1 MNDMNRIAVALLLV
15 LFSAAAKA
23 QSFPAKPLRIIVP
36 FPAGGIVDLMA
47 RSLNEKLAAGLGQP
61 VLVEARPGANG
72 SLGTEAVAK
81 SEPDGHTMVLATLSH
96 VTTPALTRTPWH
108 PLKDFAGVA
117 VMGHVANVVVVNPEL
132 PAKTLREFVDYA
144 KARPGKINFI
154 NAGVGTSQTMSAEL
168 FKRNAGLDM
177 VGIGYKGFP
186 PAIPD
191 ILAGQVQFSFMPF
204 GVAAPHVRGGKLRAL
219 AVASP
224 ARSKQFPEVPTMAEA
239 GHAESQVVSWY
250 AYLVPAATPRAVVA
264 RLNAEFGKA
273 LADAEVVARIEK
285 IGGEPLP
292 AGKPEEVDA
301 MLARE
306 LDRWSKLVQATGM
319 KIE

>member
-1 MNDMNRIAVALLLV
+1 MGRCLLFLAILFHAVN
-15 LFSAAAKA
+15 STA
-23 QSFPAKPLRIIVP
+23 QTFPSKTLRIIVP

-47 RSLNEKLAAGLGQP
+47 RCVSEKLAAGLGQP

-81 SEPDGHTMVLATLSH
+81 SDPDGHTLVLATLSH
-96 VTTPALTRTPWH
+96 VSAPALMKTPWH

-117 VMGHVANVVVVNPEL
+117 LMGHVANVAVVHPDL
-132 PAKTLREFVDYA
+132 PSKTLREFVDYA
-144 KARPGKINFI
+144 KARPGKLNYINGG
-154 NAGVGTSQTMSAEL
+154 AGTSQTLSTEL
-168 FKRNAGLDM
+168 FKRNAGIDL

-186 PAIPD
+186 PAVPD
-191 ILAGQVQFSFMPF
+191 ILAGQLQFSFMPF
-204 GVAAPHVRGGKLRAL
+204 GVAAPHIRGGKLRAL
-219 AVASP
+219 AVAAP
-224 ARSKQFPEVPTMAEA
+224 ARSRMFPEVPTMAEA
-239 GHAESQVVSWY
+239 GFAESQVVSWY
-250 AYLVPAATPRAVVA
+250 AFLVPSATPRSAVA

-273 LADAEVVARIEK
+273 LADTEVIARIEN

-306 LDRWSKLVQATGM
+306 VERWARLVRETGM

>member
-1 MNDMNRIAVALLLV
+1 MKRIVFALLLAV
-15 LFSAAAKA
+15 FSVAAKA
-23 QSFPAKPLRIIVP
+23 QTFPTKPLRIIVP

-47 RSLNEKLAAGLGQP
+47 RSLSDKLAASLGQP

-72 SLGTEAVAK
+72 SLGTDAVAK
-81 SEPDGHTMVLATLSH
+81 SEPDGHSMVLATLSH
-96 VTTPALTRTPWH
+96 VTSPALTKTPWH
-108 PLKDFAGVA
+108 PLKDFSGVV
-117 VMGHVANVVVVNPEL
+117 VMGHVANIVAVNPDV
-132 PAKTLREFVDYA
+132 PVKTLREFVDYA
-144 KARPGKINFI
+144 KARPGKVNYI

-168 FKRNAGLDM
+168 FKRNAGLDL
-177 VGIGYKGFP
+177 VSIGYKGFP

-204 GVAAPHVRGGKLRAL
+204 GVGLPHVRSGKLRAL
-219 AVASP
+219 AVAAP
-224 ARSKQFPEVPTMAEA
+224 ARSKLLPEVPTMAEA
-239 GHAESQVVSWY
+239 GYADSQVVSWY
-250 AYLVPAATPRAVVA
+250 AYLVPAATPKSTVA
-264 RLNAEFGKA
+264 RLNAEFAKA
-273 LADAEVVARIEK
+273 LADPEVIARIEK

-306 LDRWSKLVQATGM
+306 VDRWTKLVQATGM

>member
-1 MNDMNRIAVALLLV
+1 MKKSALALLL
-15 LFSAAAKA
+15 LLHALISAA
-23 QSFPAKPLRIIVP
+23 QTFPAKPLRIIVP

-47 RSLNEKLAAGLGQP
+47 RSLSEKLAAGLGQP

-81 SEPDGHTMVLATLSH
+81 SDADGHTLVLATLSH
-96 VTTPALTRTPWH
+96 VTTPLLMKTPWH
-108 PLKDFAGVA
+108 PTRDFAGVA
-117 VMGHVANVVVVNPEL
+117 FMGHVANIAVVNPEL
-132 PAKTLREFVDYA
+132 PAKTLREFIDYA
-144 KARPGKINFI
+144 KARPGKINYI
-154 NAGVGTSQTMSAEL
+154 NGGAGASQTMSAEL
-168 FKRNAGLDM
+168 LKRNVGIDL

-204 GVAAPHVRGGKLRAL
+204 GVAAPHVRSGRLRAL

-224 ARSKQFPEVPTMAEA
+224 SRSRQFPDVPTMAEA
-239 GHAESQVVSWY
+239 GYAESQVVSWY
-250 AYLVPAATPRAVVA
+250 AYLVPAATPKPAIA
-264 RLNAEFGKA
+264 RLNAEFTKA
-273 LADAEVVARIEK
+273 LADPEAIARIEK

-292 AGKPEEVDA
+292 AGRPEEVDA

-306 LDRWSKLVQATGM
+306 LERWTKLVQASGM

>member
-1 MNDMNRIAVALLLV
+1 MKSFWAFLGTLLLLGSV
-15 LFSAAAKA
+15 QA
-23 QSFPAKPLRIIVP
+23 QTFPSKPLRIIVP

-47 RSLNEKLAAGLGQP
+47 RTLNEKLAAGLGQP
-61 VLVEARPGANG
+61 VLVEARPGANA

-81 SEPDGHTMVLATLSH
+81 SDPDGHTLVLATLSH
-96 VTTPALTRTPWH
+96 VTTPALTKTPWH
-108 PLKDFAGVA
+108 PTRDFAGVA
-117 VMGHVANVVVVNPEL
+117 VMGHIANVAAVNPDL
-132 PAKTLREFVDYA
+132 PAKTLREFVDYV
-144 KARPGKINFI
+144 KARPGKVNFI
-154 NAGVGTSQTMSAEL
+154 NAGAGTSQTMSAEL

-191 ILAGQVQFSFMPF
+191 ILAGQVHFSFIPF
-204 GVAAPHVRGGKLRAL
+204 GVAAPHVASGKLRAL

-224 ARSKQFPEVPTMAEA
+224 SRNRMFPSVPTMAEA
-239 GHAESQVVSWY
+239 GYADSQVVSWY
-250 AYLVPAATPRAVVA
+250 AYLVPAATPRPVVA
-264 RLNAEFGKA
+264 RLNAEFAKA
-273 LADAEVVARIEK
+273 LADPEVIARIEK

-292 AGKPEEVDA
+292 AGKPEEADA

-306 LDRWSKLVQATGM
+306 FERWTKLVQSTGM

>member
-1 MNDMNRIAVALLLV
+1 MKLIWVLLGAF
-15 LFSAAAKA
+15 FSLPVVQA
-23 QSFPAKPLRIIVP
+23 QSFPSKPLRIIVP

-47 RSLNEKLAAGLGQP
+47 RSLNDKLAAGLGQP
-61 VLVEARPGANG
+61 VLVEARPGANA

-81 SEPDGHTMVLATLSH
+81 ADPDGHTLVLATLSH
-96 VTTPALTRTPWH
+96 VTTPALMKTPWH
-108 PLKDFAGVA
+108 PTRDFAGVA
-117 VMGHVANVVVVNPEL
+117 LMGHIANLAAVNPEL

-154 NAGVGTSQTMSAEL
+154 NAGAGTSQTMSAEL

-186 PAIPD
+186 PAMPD
-191 ILAGQVQFSFMPF
+191 ILAGQVHFSFIPF
-204 GVAAPHVRGGKLRAL
+204 GVAAPHVRSGKLRAL

-224 ARSKQFPEVPTMAEA
+224 ARSRMFPDVPTMAES
-239 GHAESQVVSWY
+239 GYAESQVVSWY
-250 AYLVPAATPRAVVA
+250 AFLVPAATPRTVVA
-264 RLNAEFGKA
+264 RLNAEFARA
-273 LADAEVVARIEK
+273 LADAEVIARIEK

-306 LDRWSKLVQATGM
+306 FERWTKLVQASGM

>member
-1 MNDMNRIAVALLLV
+1 M
-15 LFSAAAKA
+15 
-23 QSFPAKPLRIIVP
+23 P

-47 RSLNEKLAAGLGQP
+47 RSLSDRLAAGLGQP

-81 SEPDGHTMVLATLSH
+81 SEPDGHTLVLATLSH
-96 VTTPALTRTPWH
+96 VTTPSLMKTPWH
-108 PLKDFAGVA
+108 PVKDFAGVA

-132 PAKTLREFVDYA
+132 PAKTLREFVEYA
-144 KARPGKINFI
+144 KARPGKVNYINGG
-154 NAGVGTSQTMSAEL
+154 AGASQTMSTEL
-168 FKRNAGLDM
+168 LKRNAGLDL

-191 ILAGQVQFSFMPF
+191 ILAGQVQFSFMPL

-224 ARSKQFPEVPTMAEA
+224 ARSRLFPDVPTMAEA
-239 GHAESQVVSWY
+239 GYADSQVVSWY
-250 AYLVPAATPRAVVA
+250 AYLAPAATPRPVVA

-273 LADAEVVARIEK
+273 LADPEVIARIEK

-292 AGKPEEVDA
+292 AGKPEDVDA
-301 MLARE
+301 LLARE
-306 LDRWSKLVQATGM
+306 LERWTRLVQATGM

>member
-1 MNDMNRIAVALLLV
+1 VKRGVLALLLMLHAV
-15 LFSAAAKA
+15 NSTA
-23 QSFPAKPLRIIVP
+23 QTFPAKPLRIIVP

-47 RSLNEKLAAGLGQP
+47 RTLNEKLAAGLGQL
-61 VLVEARPGANG
+61 VLVEPRPGANG

-81 SEPDGHTMVLATLSH
+81 SDPDGHTLVLATLSH
-96 VTTPALTRTPWH
+96 VTTPALAKTPWH
-108 PLKDFAGVA
+108 PTRDFAGVA
-117 VMGHVANVVVVNPEL
+117 VMGHVANVVVVHPEL
-132 PAKTLREFVDYA
+132 PPKTLREFVEYA
-144 KARPGKINFI
+144 RARPGKINYI
-154 NAGVGTSQTMSAEL
+154 NAGSGASQTMSTEL
-168 FKRNAGLDM
+168 LKRNAGLDM

-191 ILAGQVQFSFMPF
+191 ILSGQVQFSFMPF
-204 GVAAPHVRGGKLRAL
+204 GVAAPHIRGGKLRAL

-224 ARSKQFPEVPTMAEA
+224 ARSKLFPDVPTMAEA
-239 GHAESQVVSWY
+239 GYAESQVVSWY
-250 AYLVPAATPRAVVA
+250 AYLVPAATPKAVVA

-273 LADAEVVARIEK
+273 LADPEVIARIEK

-306 LDRWSKLVQATGM
+306 FERWTKLVQATGM

>member
-1 MNDMNRIAVALLLV
+1 MKNPWFFL
-15 LFSAAAKA
+15 AAFFFLTGVQA
-23 QSFPAKPLRIIVP
+23 QSFPGKPLRIVVP

-47 RSLNEKLAAGLGQP
+47 RSLTEKLAAGLGQP
-61 VLVEARPGANG
+61 VLVDARPGANG

-81 SEPDGHTMVLATLSH
+81 SDPDGHTLVLATLSH
-96 VTTPALTRTPWH
+96 VTTPALSKTPWH
-108 PLKDFAGVA
+108 STRDFAGVA
-117 VMGHVANVVVVNPEL
+117 VMGHVANVVVVHPEV
-132 PAKTLREFVDYA
+132 PTKSLREFVDYA
-144 KARPGKINFI
+144 KARPGKINYI
-154 NAGVGTSQTMSAEL
+154 NAGSGTSQTMSTEL

-191 ILAGQVQFSFMPF
+191 ILSGQVQFSFMPL
-204 GVAAPHVRGGKLRAL
+204 GVAAPHIRGGKLRAL

-224 ARSKQFPEVPTMAEA
+224 ARSKLFPEVPTMAEA
-239 GHAESQVVSWY
+239 GHVESQVVSWY
-250 AYLVPAATPRAVVA
+250 AYLVPAATPKATVA
-264 RLNAEFGKA
+264 RLNAEFAKA
-273 LADAEVVARIEK
+273 LADPEVIARIEK
-285 IGGEPLP
+285 IGGDPLP

-306 LDRWSKLVQATGM
+306 LERWTKLVQATGM

>member
-1 MNDMNRIAVALLLV
+1 MKLIWVLLGAF
-15 LFSAAAKA
+15 FSLPIVQA
-23 QSFPAKPLRIIVP
+23 QSFPSKPLRIIVP

-47 RSLNEKLAAGLGQP
+47 RSLNDKLAAGFGQP
-61 VLVEARPGANG
+61 VLVEARPGANA

-81 SEPDGHTMVLATLSH
+81 ADPDGHTLVLATLSH
-96 VTTPALTRTPWH
+96 VTTPALMKTPWH
-108 PLKDFAGVA
+108 PTKDFAGVA
-117 VMGHVANVVVVNPEL
+117 LMGHIANLAAVNPEL

-154 NAGVGTSQTMSAEL
+154 NAGAGTSQTMSAEL

-191 ILAGQVQFSFMPF
+191 ILAGQVHFSFIPF
-204 GVAAPHVRGGKLRAL
+204 GVAAPHVRSGKLRAL

-224 ARSKQFPEVPTMAEA
+224 VRSKMFPEIPTMAEA
-239 GHAESQVVSWY
+239 GYAESQVVSWY
-250 AYLVPAATPRAVVA
+250 AYLVPAATPRPVVA
-264 RLNAEFGKA
+264 RLNAEFARA
-273 LADAEVVARIEK
+273 LADAEVIARIEK

-306 LDRWSKLVQATGM
+306 LERWTKLVQATGM

>member
-1 MNDMNRIAVALLLV
+1 MKKLSVFLATFFFLTGIQ
-15 LFSAAAKA
+15 A
-23 QSFPAKPLRIIVP
+23 QSFPSKPLRIVVP

-61 VLVEARPGANG
+61 VLVEARPGANA

-81 SEPDGHTMVLATLSH
+81 SDPDGHTMVLATLSH
-96 VTTPALTRTPWH
+96 VTTPALARTPWH
-108 PLKDFAGVA
+108 PVKDFAGVA
-117 VMGHVANVVVVNPEL
+117 VMGHVANVVVVNPDL
-132 PAKTLREFVDYA
+132 PAKNLREFVDFA
-144 KARPGKINFI
+144 KARPGKINYI
-154 NAGVGTSQTMSAEL
+154 NAGAGTSQTMSAEL
-168 FKRNAGLDM
+168 FKRNAGLEL

-191 ILAGQVQFSFMPF
+191 ILSGQVQFSFMPF

-224 ARSKQFPEVPTMAEA
+224 ARSKQFPEIPTMAEA

-250 AYLVPAATPRAVVA
+250 AFLVPSATPRPVVA
-264 RLNAEFGKA
+264 RLNAEFAKA
-273 LADAEVVARIEK
+273 LADAEVIARIEK

-306 LDRWSKLVQATGM
+306 LERWAKLVQATGM

>member
-1 MNDMNRIAVALLLV
+1 MKRIVFAVLLI
-15 LFSAAAKA
+15 LFSVNSRA
-23 QSFPAKPLRIIVP
+23 QTFPYKPLRIIVP

-47 RSLNEKLAAGLGQP
+47 RTLNEKLAAGLGQP
-61 VLVEARPGANG
+61 VLVDARPGANA

-81 SEPDGHTMVLATLSH
+81 SDPDGHTLVLATLSH
-96 VTTPALTRTPWH
+96 VTTPALMKTPWH
-108 PLKDFAGVA
+108 PIKDFAGVA
-117 VMGHVANVVVVNPEL
+117 VMGHVANVAVVHPDL
-132 PAKTLREFVDYA
+132 PVKTLREFVDYA

-154 NAGVGTSQTMSAEL
+154 NAGAGASQTMSAEL
-168 FKRNAGLDM
+168 FKRNAGLDL
-177 VGIGYKGFP
+177 VSIGYKGFP

-191 ILAGQVQFSFMPF
+191 ILSGQVQFSFMPF
-204 GVAAPHVRGGKLRAL
+204 GVAAPHIRGAKLRAL

-224 ARSKQFPEVPTMAEA
+224 ARSSMFPDVPTMAEA
-239 GHAESQVVSWY
+239 GYAESQVISWY
-250 AYLVPAATPRAVVA
+250 AYLVPATTPRAVVT
-264 RLNAEFGKA
+264 RLNAEFARA
-273 LADAEVVARIEK
+273 LADPEVIARIEK

-306 LDRWSKLVQATGM
+306 VERWTKLVQATGM

>member
-1 MNDMNRIAVALLLV
+1 MTRVRKNAFALLLIFNAV
-15 LFSAAAKA
+15 TATA
-23 QSFPAKPLRIIVP
+23 QSFPSKPLRIIVP

-47 RSLNEKLAAGLGQP
+47 RSLNEIFAAGLGQP

-81 SEPDGHTMVLATLSH
+81 SDADGHTLVLATLSH
-96 VTTPALTRTPWH
+96 VTTPLLTKTPWH
-108 PLKDFAGVA
+108 PLRDFAGVA
-117 VMGHVANVVVVNPEL
+117 LMGHVANVAVVNPEL
-132 PAKTLREFVDYA
+132 SAKTLREFIDYA
-144 KARPGKINFI
+144 KARPGKVNYIN
-154 NAGVGTSQTMSAEL
+154 GGSGTSQTMSAEL
-168 FKRNAGLDM
+168 LKRNEGIDL

-191 ILAGQVQFSFMPF
+191 ILSGQVQFSFIPF
-204 GVAAPHVRGGKLRAL
+204 GVASPHIRSGKLRAL

-224 ARSKQFPEVPTMAEA
+224 ARSKQFPEIPTMAEA
-239 GHAESQVVSWY
+239 GYADSQVVSWY
-250 AYLVPAATPRAVVA
+250 AFLVPAATPKPAVA
-264 RLNAEFGKA
+264 RLNVEFAKA
-273 LADAEVVARIEK
+273 LADADVIARIEK

-306 LDRWSKLVQATGM
+306 LDRWTKLVQATGM